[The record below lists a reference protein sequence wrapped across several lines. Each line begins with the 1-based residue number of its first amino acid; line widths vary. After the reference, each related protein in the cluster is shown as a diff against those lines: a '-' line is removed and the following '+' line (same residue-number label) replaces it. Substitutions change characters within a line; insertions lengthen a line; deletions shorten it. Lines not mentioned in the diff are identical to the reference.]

1 MKKILFAMTMIMTAT
16 QANAFDFNTTGTSGD
31 IFAQMIVK
39 QVIQQVIPGG
49 VVQNDNIRINGNLA
63 TNNLVQHQCYTKFV
77 YDAQGNAKPFVSCY

>member
-1 MKKILFAMTMIMTAT
+1 MKKILIAMTMIMTAT
-16 QANAFDFNTTGTSGD
+16 QANAFDFNTTGTSGN
-31 IFAQMIVK
+31 ILTQVIVQ

-49 VVQNDNIRINGNLA
+49 VFQNGNVRINGNTA